1 MPTDEQAVAE
11 HAADKE
17 SIDYRRVALL
27 VLRRTVQAYVENH
40 PYLQLGGYDGRCLE
54 RLHEGRRVADAGHRA
69 IVNLAVDEIGKR
81 DDGALLEF
89 RYAIGF
95 KKRVKVRFDLVKAGY
110 IGVEDVPV
118 GRVYRKRNAEY
129 PTVRA
134 RSRKGIGMLQ
144 DRPIPLFLDDW
155 RAAADDG
162 RIGGDERNIDVP
174 VGKEF
179 PGKSPRIEDQV
190 VAFRRL
196 ILEFHFRAAVHPRDI
211 EHFCVDMA
219 RLRAF
224 LKQFPHQVGGQVV
237 GVGYL
242 LRREVVGEV
251 LVAPPPP
258 LECNAVLARSLQALL
273 DGFVRQTRQLLQLL
287 NQGRPTAFAHPYDRD
302 AGVVDMVQ
310 FMIRV
315 RVKMSHGSGRQRP
328 CGSPANHCDFL

>member
-1 MPTDEQAVAE
+1 MTGRFNSSIMSVEFAQRGAIHRIGVRYLAVLRPGAVTGVAPEPAVVPGATVIMPTDEQAVAE

-17 SIDYRRVALL
+17 SIDHRRVALL
-27 VLRRTVQAYVENH
+27 VLRRAVQAYVENH
-40 PYLQLGGYDGRCLE
+40 PNLQLGRYDGRCLE

-69 IVNLAVDEIGKR
+69 VVNLAVDEIGKR

-89 RYAIGF
+89 RDAIGF

-118 GRVYRKRNAEY
+118 GRVYRKRNAED
-129 PTVRA
+129 PTVRT

-162 RIGGDERNIDVP
+162 CIGGDERNIDVP

-196 ILEFHFRAAVHPRDI
+196 ILEFHFPR
-211 EHFCVDMA
+211 
-219 RLRAF
+219 
-224 LKQFPHQVGGQVV
+224 
-237 GVGYL
+237 
-242 LRREVVGEV
+242 RR
-251 LVAPPPP
+251 PP
-258 LECNAVLARSLQALL
+258 S
-273 DGFVRQTRQLLQLL
+273 
-287 NQGRPTAFAHPYDRD
+287 
-302 AGVVDMVQ
+302 
-310 FMIRV
+310 
-315 RVKMSHGSGRQRP
+315 
-328 CGSPANHCDFL
+328 